1 MNLILCLLELS
12 RLKELSVD
20 SWLEVDD
27 LRFLLQLLLPGA
39 WVDLPQDCGRV
50 CACVC
55 AHCVCV
61 CVCVCVC
68 MCVCVWPGR
77 GVVLSW
83 RVGHSVSPLG
93 NEKSSWGG

>member
-61 CVCVCVC
+61 CVCVCLYV
-68 MCVCVWPGR
+68 CVCVSGA
-77 GVVLSW
+77 GCGAVLESW
-83 RVGHSVSPLG
+83 ALSVPPR
-93 NEKSSWGG
+93 EREV